1 MKFLLARSLLTIFI
15 GCLVSIAVNAS
26 PKTDYMIHCMGCH
39 AMSGKGM
46 PPEVPAFNSTLGDIV
61 GRPGGRA
68 YLIQVP
74 GASQSHLNDERLAD
88 VLTWLLRRYV
98 GDDLPPDFQDIS
110 PLEVNRYRPVI
121 LINPDLARTNLLS
134 HQAR

>member
-1 MKFLLARSLLTIFI
+1 MDFELARSLLTIFI
-15 GCLVSIAVNAS
+15 LCLVSTAINAS

-39 AMSGKGM
+39 AMNGQGM
-46 PPEVPAFNSTLGDIV
+46 PPEVPAFDSTLGDIV
-61 GRPGGRA
+61 GKPGGRA

-98 GDDLPPDFQDIS
+98 GEDLPPDFQDIS
-110 PLEVNRYRPVI
+110 TLEVNQFRPII
-121 LINPDLARTNLLS
+121 LTNPDLARINLLS
-134 HQAR
+134 R